1 MKRVVIRTFSA
12 LLCLLPISANAQTRT
27 PTFRQRV
34 VWQAGEE
41 PRVWDTTIGSP
52 DGSERYRLAL
62 IPLWALEGGIVAMEI
77 LIARPEHPEDN
88 LLGER
93 QLNLA
98 QPFVITVEELERG
111 INKSRFG
118 TRRDFKFQGVEL
130 RAEIQGSRLGEGV
143 GDCRDCK
150 NIQELTVDFMFRS
163 NSEKKPPR
171 TAAKESTVAPTN
183 WHKLDAGP
191 FWLLAP
197 AGWEFHQLQGVDSY
211 VGEFVGDG
219 VVLTSDFGRYSS
231 GYLNKA
237 KKPTYVIVHESIGG
251 FPAKI
256 ASPRI
261 PGQGIT
267 GVYFGNVGHSNELC
281 LFGKDLTSTQQELAL
296 KIFETLRFGGPVPR
310 YVIPPPPAKN
320 AH

>member
-1 MKRVVIRTFSA
+1 MGPRMKRLVIRTLSA
-12 LLCLLPISANAQTRT
+12 LVCLPIYVNAQSRT
-27 PTFRQRV
+27 PWFQRRV

-52 DGSERYRLAL
+52 DGRERYRLAL

-118 TRRDFKFQGVEL
+118 TRRDFKLQGIEL

-150 NIQELTVDFMFRS
+150 NIQELTVDFALRS
-163 NSEKKPPR
+163 SEKKLQ
-171 TAAKESTVAPTN
+171 TTAKENLVRTN
-183 WHKLDAGP
+183 WHKLNAGP
-191 FWLLAP
+191 FSIFAP
-197 AGWEFHQLQGVDSY
+197 SGWEFRQSI
-211 VGEFVGDG
+211 
-219 VVLTSDFGRYSS
+219 SPGRR
-231 GYLNKA
+231 
-237 KKPTYVIVHESIGG
+237 KP
-251 FPAKI
+251 
-256 ASPRI
+256 
-261 PGQGIT
+261 
-267 GVYFGNVGHSNELC
+267 
-281 LFGKDLTSTQQELAL
+281 
-296 KIFETLRFGGPVPR
+296 
-310 YVIPPPPAKN
+310 
-320 AH
+320 